1 MEKERKTVRPDGTDS
16 AKVIQVIETRSNR
29 GTGTKD
35 DVCRQIVQYWS
46 MGGKLLAERDPY
58 TAKDERLADD

>member
-1 MEKERKTVRPDGTDS
+1 MDKENNTVRANGTDS
-16 AKVIQVIETRSNR
+16 AKVIRVIETRSNR